1 MQQVLYAIGLLASLC
16 GLALMLRYGFRLH
29 RRIEFGGTL
38 PAADLADVEEIRHH
52 NDDVKGRFGF
62 FLVVLGLVLL
72 VGASYCAWTRG

>member
-38 PAADLADVEEIRHH
+38 PAADLADVEEIRQH

-62 FLVVLGLVLL
+62 FLVMLGVAML
-72 VGASYCAWTRG
+72 AASSYCVWLRL